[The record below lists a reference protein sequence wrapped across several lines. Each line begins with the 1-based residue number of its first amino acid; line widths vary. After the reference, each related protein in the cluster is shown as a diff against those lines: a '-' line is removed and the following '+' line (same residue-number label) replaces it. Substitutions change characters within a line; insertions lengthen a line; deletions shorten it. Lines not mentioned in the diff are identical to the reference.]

1 MFWQLFWSW
10 LLMIP
15 MIVGGFLAH
24 WVLGI
29 IALAFAFGL
38 GWVHRLDLEGDL
50 VEPEWIDYSN
60 HIGHE
65 EHYT

>member
-1 MFWQLFWSW
+1 MSSNLIISW
-10 LLMIP
+10 MLMIP

-24 WVLGI
+24 WVLGL

-38 GWVHRLDLEGDL
+38 AMMHASDMRGEL
-50 VEPEWIDYSN
+50 VEPDWIDYSN

-65 EHYT
+65 H